1 MRFALS
7 TWRQQAVR
15 HFPEGFHADRLLR
28 LVAVAAAREAA
39 PRPLASTRL
48 SPRLL
53 PGSRPAARP
62 GAAPILL
69 LAPKRHK

>member
-1 MRFALS
+1 MMRFAPS

-15 HFPEGFHADRLLR
+15 QFPEGFHADRLLR
-28 LVAVAAAREAA
+28 LVAVAVAREVA

-53 PGSRPAARP
+53 GCRRAARP